1 MYKSNKIGSKKMD
14 RFSATVS
21 IEEQRQRTLTQQKV
35 HASGYMYI
43 FLGWKLE
50 TKNKKLK
57 GWSLAGKVFKWEIIS
72 ITGHSTEAGLDPY
85 DSRHEKQ

>member
-1 MYKSNKIGSKKMD
+1 MD

-43 FLGWKLE
+43 FLRRKLE

-57 GWSLAGKVFKWEIIS
+57 GWSLAGKVFK
-72 ITGHSTEAGLDPY
+72 
-85 DSRHEKQ
+85 

>member
-1 MYKSNKIGSKKMD
+1 MD

-35 HASGYMYI
+35 NASGYMYI
-43 FLGWKLE
+43 FLGRKLE

-57 GWSLAGKVFKWEIIS
+57 GWSLAGKVFK
-72 ITGHSTEAGLDPY
+72 
-85 DSRHEKQ
+85 